1 MRTAIIISFLLTVVG
16 HAQNLTDN
24 LGRKQGVWTKIY
36 PGTKVY
42 QYKGQ
47 FKDDRLVGTFTYYY
61 PSSKLKAIIMHVEIN
76 ARSEAIYY
84 HENGFVMSRG
94 IYTHL
99 KKDSVWMNYG
109 PSGRLSNKETYKNDL
124 LDGKKTVFYIPE
136 DPEDKS
142 QWVMSVSY
150 YKEGKMDGE
159 YVEYFEGGSLKVKG
173 AYLMDRKSGLWVS
186 YDVGGFKMTE
196 ETFRNGLKHGWC
208 MAFDESGK
216 VVGKKYYL
224 DGRHI
229 QGKELEA
236 RLNQIKYNTS
246 KQKN

>member
-1 MRTAIIISFLLTVVG
+1 MRIVLIVFLTLMGVLRS
-16 HAQNLTDN
+16 QNLTDAN
-24 LGRKQGVWTKIY
+24 GRKQGPWSKVY

-47 FKDDRLVGTFTYYY
+47 FKDDKPVGTFTYYY
-61 PSSKLKAIIMHVEIN
+61 QSSKLKAIVKHIEGTN
-76 ARSEAIYY
+76 RSEAVYY
-84 HENGFVMSRG
+84 HENGLVMSKG
-94 IYTHL
+94 IYKDL
-99 KKDSVWMNYG
+99 KKDSIWLNFG

-124 LDGKKTVFYIPE
+124 LDGKKIVFYVPE
-136 DPEDKS
+136 DIEDKS
-142 QWVMSVSY
+142 QLVMSVSF
-150 YKEGKMDGE
+150 YKEGKMNGE

-173 AYLMDRKSGLWVS
+173 AYVMDRKSGLWVS

-216 VVGKKYYL
+216 VVGKQYYL

-229 QGKELEA
+229 QGKELET
-236 RLNQIKYNTS
+236 RLNQIKHNSS
-246 KQKN
+246 KPKN

>member
-1 MRTAIIISFLLTVVG
+1 MRLLVLLLLLADV
-16 HAQNLTDN
+16 AFSQNVIDAN
-24 LGRKQGVWTKIY
+24 GRKQGAWAKVY
-36 PGTKVY
+36 PGTKVF

-47 FKDDRLVGTFTYYY
+47 FKDDKPVGTFTYYY
-61 PSSKLKAIIMHVEIN
+61 QSSKLKAIVKHVEGTN
-76 ARSEAIYY
+76 RSEAIYY
-84 HENGFVMSRG
+84 HENGLVMSKG
-94 IYTHL
+94 IYKDL
-99 KKDSVWMNYG
+99 KKDSVWVNFG

-124 LDGKKTVFYIPE
+124 LDGKKTVFYVPE
-136 DPEDKS
+136 DLEDKS
-142 QWVMSVSY
+142 QLVMSVSN

-173 AYLMDRKSGLWVS
+173 AYVMDRKSGLWVS

-216 VVGKKYYL
+216 VVGKQYYL

-229 QGKELEA
+229 QGKELET
-236 RLNQIKYNTS
+236 RLNQIKHNAS
-246 KQKN
+246 KPKN

>member
-1 MRTAIIISFLLTVVG
+1 MRTLIFLFLVLTGVVR
-16 HAQNLTDN
+16 AQNLTDAN
-24 LGRKQGVWTKIY
+24 GRKQGVWAKVY

-47 FKDDRLVGTFTYYY
+47 FKDDKPVGTFTYYY
-61 PSSKLKAIIMHVEIN
+61 QSSKLKAIVKHIEGTN
-76 ARSEAIYY
+76 RSEAVYY
-84 HENGFVMSRG
+84 HENGLVMSKG
-94 IYTHL
+94 IYKDL
-99 KKDSVWMNYG
+99 KKDSIWLNFG

-124 LDGKKTVFYIPE
+124 LDGKKIVFYVPE
-136 DPEDKS
+136 DIEDKS
-142 QWVMSVSY
+142 QLVMSVSF
-150 YKEGKMDGE
+150 YKEGKMNGE

-173 AYLMDRKSGLWVS
+173 AYVMDRKSGLWVS

-216 VVGKKYYL
+216 VVGKQYYL

-229 QGKELEA
+229 QGKELET
-236 RLNQIKYNTS
+236 RLNQIKHNSS
-246 KQKN
+246 KPKN

>member
-1 MRTAIIISFLLTVVG
+1 MRSFFILFILAFGTAY
-16 HAQNLTDN
+16 AQNVTDAN
-24 LGRKQGVWTKIY
+24 GLKQGPWAKIY

-47 FKDDRLVGTFTYYY
+47 FKNDKPVGVFTYYY
-61 PSSKLKAIIMHVEIN
+61 QSSKLKAIVKHIDGTN
-76 ARSEAIYY
+76 RSEAIYY
-84 HENGFVMSRG
+84 HENGLVMSKG
-94 IYTHL
+94 IYKDL
-99 KKDSVWMNYG
+99 KKDSVWMNFG

-124 LDGKKTVFYIPE
+124 LEGKKTVFYVPE
-136 DPEDKS
+136 DLDDKS
-142 QWVMSVSY
+142 QRVMSVSY

-159 YVEYFEGGSLKVKG
+159 YVEYFEGGSPKVKG
-173 AYLMDRKSGLWVS
+173 AYVMDRKSGLWVS

-216 VVGKKYYL
+216 VVGKQYYL

-229 QGKELEA
+229 QGKELET
-236 RLNQIKYNTS
+236 RLNQIKHNS
-246 KQKN
+246 SQPKN